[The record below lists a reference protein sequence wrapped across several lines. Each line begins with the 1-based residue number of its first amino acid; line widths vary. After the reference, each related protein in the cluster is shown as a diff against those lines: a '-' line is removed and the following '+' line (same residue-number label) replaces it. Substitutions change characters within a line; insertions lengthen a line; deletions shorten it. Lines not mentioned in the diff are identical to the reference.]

1 MTQWLHRCSHSWE
14 PQHHTLDIFDI
25 YLLATVTLLNC
36 WIAVFWVDSWILV
49 IEWFTNL
56 TVFWHEVFDML
67 YSCCIFVAFVT
78 FSCCFLFFL
87 LLFEPAL
94 CVVFLEVPQLA
105 RGARCLAP
113 EAKLQWRSLW
123 VPNLRTTQ
131 KTRKTRNKSNSKAR
145 NFKNNLTMKTNV
157 NKAKCFACYWYF
169 FLRFHKCSSACF
181 QLYMLFWG
189 SDSPSTCGYCKRRI
203 STFLC
208 TGTQRCKRINFGFLI
223 KLFDGQR
230 GQLLWQAF
238 VYLQRLLLECGTD
251 LALPWAGSR
260 RTLVRD
266 GRCCFQFNTRR
277 TDVRCFLYS
286 LHLPSIECQKLKL
299 PMHTKV
305 LCTALS
311 RNVGNQDTLWQRGW
325 GLFASSTNTLASFQS
340 DAISPALLLQEE
352 LEFDAWKECLEQA
365 CQTQKM
371 VSVSVSCVMKCPYN
385 TLMTSQSHLVTMR
398 LRWMGNFM
406 VSSCIPQGTLWWYFL
421 HCRYFSLCF
430 KVLQKAGSTTYWH
443 SCWPSKHQ
451 LDVLFEM

>member
-1 MTQWLHRCSHSWE
+1 MG
-14 PQHHTLDIFDI
+14 
-25 YLLATVTLLNC
+25 N
-36 WIAVFWVDSWILV
+36 VDSFFDRHLFIFSDCYWNVVLI
-49 IEWFTNL
+49 
-56 TVFWHEVFDML
+56 WH
-67 YSCCIFVAFVT
+67 YHGPGVAERWWGMAGV
-78 FSCCFLFFL
+78 
-87 LLFEPAL
+87 
-94 CVVFLEVPQLA
+94 A
-105 RGARCLAP
+105 RG
-113 EAKLQWRSLW
+113 
-123 VPNLRTTQ
+123 
-131 KTRKTRNKSNSKAR
+131 
-145 NFKNNLTMKTNV
+145 
-157 NKAKCFACYWYF
+157 
-169 FLRFHKCSSACF
+169 
-181 QLYMLFWG
+181 
-189 SDSPSTCGYCKRRI
+189 
-203 STFLC
+203 
-208 TGTQRCKRINFGFLI
+208 
-223 KLFDGQR
+223 
-230 GQLLWQAF
+230 
-238 VYLQRLLLECGTD
+238 
-251 LALPWAGSR
+251 
-260 RTLVRD
+260 
-266 GRCCFQFNTRR
+266 FQFNTRR